1 MGHRPAGVSVHLG
14 TVPYHDI
21 NGLFPIFQ
29 VLPRHFPLPS
39 QTSSLFLIFVLR
51 HMGIHIHGRAVKVIS
66 HNPLHHI
73 GLHLCRKTATAKKA
87 SPKRFPTAVID
98 QIIVLNIPCLLQY
111 AYMRPCPF
119 FLNRTDI
126 PCSGYSFTRSTA
138 SDVT

>member
-1 MGHRPAGVSVHLG
+1 MFLSPSHIFTALRANHRRRQRIIKAHSFVCPYFNISVFNKLSVLNFHS
-14 TVPYHDI
+14 
-21 NGLFPIFQ
+21 LFHPS
-29 VLPRHFPLPS
+29 PLPS
-39 QTSSLFLIFVLR
+39 QTFRAPAPSKDTASVSA
-51 HMGIHIHGRAVKVIS
+51 HGMA
-66 HNPLHHI
+66 
-73 GLHLCRKTATAKKA
+73 AKKA
-87 SPKRFPTAVID
+87 SPKRCPTAVID